1 MKKENGILLA
11 GLVTF
16 IALALALP
24 VGNLS
29 ILAEGEGKGS
39 ERGGVGTP
47 SVRDERLSGYLDLGS
62 EDPDQTIL
70 PSTSGNSLYM
80 GSGVE
85 AADVNGD
92 GIDDIITGT
101 PARGYGTGPNGIVSI
116 FFGMLNV
123 GKVLYEKQANV
134 TITGPTSFGAEIAS
148 GDVNGDG
155 MADLIIGAPGA
166 AGGVGE
172 VYIFFGKTSW
182 PRSLKNT
189 NADVTLKGST
199 SIPYTYYGTFG
210 MHIGVGDA
218 DGDGID
224 DIAASSVE
232 YYYYYSYSY
241 PRPGYTVYTSETHF
255 EGHVY
260 LWFGN
265 LTWNPTYQITNGE
278 YNVRI
283 NGSNTEYYGYDYY
296 YGWGEYHYHY
306 YYNYL
311 GSSRLVIGDIDG
323 DNKGELLIGSALKYY
338 YPSRTSSVY
347 YAGEVEI
354 FEGRNRSD
362 WPKEIQLGVYTNYT
376 RIYCTRSNG
385 QLGSGI
391 GVGDLDGDGYNDL
404 AIGAMGYDGIKGRVM
419 VFWGGPGI
427 YGKLGGLYSSTDM
440 DDLNPNVDI
449 MGPLSYSS
457 TGNNILIDDADGD
470 GYGDLFIGSDSYS
483 TTTYNYAGRVDL
495 IYGTDRGSWPSE
507 IDMRTNPGAFIMT
520 GSQSNAYLGGYD
532 YFQYYY
538 GNVYG
543 WDCLAFG
550 DFDMDGKLDLLVGE
564 PGRSNY
570 RGAVVMVL
578 FKKPV
583 IEITSVQLL
592 DGDGDGGNI
601 LTAGFKYY
609 TFQVDLTNS
618 WTWKGVATLTLSFE
632 LKGAYRGFRYS
643 VVMIP
648 YNQTF
653 RITENPENL
662 MTLSDGSTVTTY
674 GYNRM
679 VTEFKLMFPMNFLTD
694 EFMDVRV
701 VAQGGRS
708 RDEVLLED
716 YCRVE
721 MDLTFS
727 GRWMAYDEN
736 GEHLMRGDFISGTQD
751 IYFTG
756 LKVVYQDTDVSPPD
770 SFFDVRIVDN
780 WNRVFFNYTSSGTAF
795 VIKAISYPISGEL
808 RFRVSIVNIIGR
820 GEDVSIIPDYYFQVD
835 ADAPSPPGNV
845 VIHSDSFTDLQ
856 GAFDDDGEVFV
867 TWDPAFDMGSGIAGY
882 MVKVRSWG
890 GGTRAGEGWQFTE
903 ETRIRISN
911 LSAGLNDI
919 LVKAIDNVGNDG
931 PVVFSSVTIEREG
944 ITFFE
949 GSPHQVWKTSNRVTV
964 SIGLIDSGGSGV
976 DLSSIEY
983 CYSTDGPDNY
993 GEWTSLGL
1001 YGTAQQTTISVDVT
1015 LPDGTDNYVKFRA
1028 SDVAGNGPYESAPIN
1043 IWVDT
1048 EGVSFSN
1055 PTPPQSDMPL
1065 EEPYVISTITL
1076 TDSGSGVFGPSIYY
1090 SYSTGDLKH
1099 YTGWIS
1105 ANVKII
1111 NNTIV
1116 ASTAPLLFE
1125 PGTTN
1130 YIKWRAK
1137 DVAGNG
1143 YTYSEDY
1150 PITIKPRV
1158 KNHKPVV
1165 VIKSPVMNALYKT
1178 SDTITFSSEGTYDP
1192 DGDELKYSWFSADWK
1207 LLSTEPTFS
1216 MKFTEGVHVVTLKVD
1231 DGEFNISAAVTF
1243 TVMVDINELDL
1254 DGDGKPNLNDTDD
1267 DGDGWSDVKEQKEGT
1282 DPLNRDTD
1290 GDGVIDSRDYAPLN
1304 SAMWKEPEEKGRVH
1318 LLYLLIGI
1326 VFVLGLAV
1334 LSAYLWMQS
1343 TRVEEYKKRRVERQ
1357 ADRMGRYV
1365 QRYEAITG
1373 IEAPLLPKVKDLG
1386 IELLPAVV
1394 QDTLAGAALPP
1405 GAGAPAVA
1413 PEALPKGEVEAA
1425 PEAAAPAPPAEE
1437 AAPAAPAVTP
1447 TEEYPPEAPAEA
1459 PAEEAAPPAEGG
1471 APEAVECD
1479 LCGTSIEVP
1488 PHEGPITVKC
1498 PLCGY
1503 EMTVQ

>member
-39 ERGGVGTP
+39 ETGSVRTP
-47 SVRDERLSGYLDLGS
+47 SVRDDRLSGYMDLS
-62 EDPDQTIL
+62 VDDPDQTFL
-70 PSTSGNSLYM
+70 TSGSGRQYM

-92 GIDDIITGT
+92 GIDDIIIGIPGYSTWSGGT
-101 PARGYGTGPNGIVSI
+101 NGKVVIY
-116 FFGMLNV
+116 FGMLNV
-123 GKVLYEKQANV
+123 NKVLYSNQANV
-134 TITGPTSFGAEIAS
+134 TIDGTSPVFGCEIAS
-148 GDVNGDG
+148 GDLNNDG
-155 MADLIIGAPGA
+155 IEDIAVGSPTSSGY
-166 AGGVGE
+166 AGG
-172 VYIFFGKTSW
+172 VYIFFGRTNW
-182 PRSLKNT
+182 PSTLKDT
-189 NADVTLKGST
+189 NADVHIKGDTST
-199 SIPYTYYGTFG
+199 YRECLGI
-210 MHIGVGDA
+210 HLAVGDL

-224 DIAASSVE
+224 DLAASAVVYYYE
-232 YYYYYSYSY
+232 YTYVYIPPYRYYYYNWYFLG
-241 PRPGYTVYTSETHF
+241 RVM
-255 EGHVY
+255 V
-260 LWFGN
+260 WFGN
-265 LTWNPTYQITNGE
+265 ITWNTTYLADNGE
-278 YNVRI
+278 YDIRI
-283 NGSNTEYYGYDYY
+283 NGSNTEYYRRTYGWWYYRYY
-296 YGWGEYHYHY
+296 YQY
-306 YYNYL
+306 YYNHL

-338 YPSRTSSVY
+338 YPVPGGTSYSY

-354 FEGRNRSD
+354 LEGRNRTD
-362 WPKEIQLGVYTNYT
+362 WPKEIQLGDYTNYT
-376 RIYCTRSNG
+376 RIYSSTSND

-427 YGKLGGLYSSTDM
+427 YGRLGGLYSSTDM
-440 DDLNPNVDI
+440 DDLNPDVDI

-457 TGNNILIDDADGD
+457 TGNNVLIGDADGD

-507 IDMRTNPGAFIMT
+507 IDMRTNPGTFIMT

-532 YFQYYY
+532 YFYYYY
-538 GNVYG
+538 GSVLG

-570 RGAVVMVL
+570 RGAAVMVL

-609 TFQVDLTNS
+609 TFQVDLTDS
-618 WTWKGVATLTLSFE
+618 WTWREVATLTLSFE
-632 LKGAYRGFRYS
+632 LKGSYRGFRYS

-653 RITENPENL
+653 WITENPEDL
-662 MTLSDGSTVTTY
+662 ITLSDGSTVTTY
-674 GYNRM
+674 GYKRM
-679 VTEFKLMFPMNFLTD
+679 VTEFKIMFPMNFLTD

-708 RDEVLLED
+708 RDEVFLED

-721 MDLTFS
+721 MDFTFS

-736 GEHLMRGDFISGTQD
+736 GEYLMRGDFISGAQD

-795 VIKAISYPISGEL
+795 VIKARSYPISGEL

-820 GEDVSIIPDYYFQVD
+820 GEDVSVIPDYYFQVD
-835 ADAPSPPGNV
+835 ADAPSPPRNV
-845 VIHSDSFTDLQ
+845 VIHSDSFTDLR
-856 GAFDDDGEVFV
+856 GTFDDDGEVFV

-931 PVVFSSVTIEREG
+931 PIVFSSVTIEREG

-949 GSPHQVWKTSNRVTV
+949 GGPHQVWKTSNRVTV

-983 CYSTDGPDNY
+983 CYSTDGPENY

-1001 YGTAQQTTISVDVT
+1001 YGTAQQTTISVDIT

-1028 SDVAGNGPYESAPIN
+1028 SDVAGNGPYESDPIN

-1413 PEALPKGEVEAA
+1413 PEALPKGEAEAA

-1447 TEEYPPEAPAEA
+1447 TEEYPPEAPAE
-1459 PAEEAAPPAEGG
+1459 
-1471 APEAVECD
+1471 
-1479 LCGTSIEVP
+1479 
-1488 PHEGPITVKC
+1488 
-1498 PLCGY
+1498 
-1503 EMTVQ
+1503 